1 MASCRVRGIVI
12 LIAIIYKNQNT
23 QWYKIC
29 TILFIDMFKFINNIA
44 SLHDQQEG
52 VLSAKLK
59 FSEGSASCNS
69 LCTCNTCHRIW

>member
-29 TILFIDMFKFINNIA
+29 TGLLIDMYTFINNIA
-44 SLHDQQEG
+44 SLHDRQEG
-52 VLSAKLK
+52 VLSVKLK
-59 FSEGSASCNS
+59 FSEDSAPCNS
-69 LCTCNTCHRIW
+69 LCTCNTCRRIW